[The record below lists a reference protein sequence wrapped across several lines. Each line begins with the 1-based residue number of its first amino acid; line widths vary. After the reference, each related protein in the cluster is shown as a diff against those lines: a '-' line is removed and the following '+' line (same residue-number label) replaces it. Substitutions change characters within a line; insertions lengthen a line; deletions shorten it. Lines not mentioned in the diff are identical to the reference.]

1 MVGTNRA
8 AGFRL
13 GEWLVRPA
21 TGQIEGPDGIREL
34 SPGELELLLLLAEH
48 RGEAMDWRALKSRLW
63 PDRTAD
69 DDELRRAVDGL
80 RKVLGDDARAPRYLV
95 ELPGRGYALMG
106 RYEALDSK
114 VEGTPQ
120 APPLPAGGSQ
130 AGRLESLLAELKHR
144 SVLRVAGSYLV
155 GMWIVLQV
163 AEVTFEPLRLPQWWM
178 TALTILAVLG
188 LPIVAVLAWSYEIT
202 PGGIVRDG
210 SGAGGLRLPRA
221 RRAIAPVLVVGAV
234 LMAGVTGLAWW
245 NTIEDRRSA
254 EDGGRPAGA
263 SEASPNS
270 IAVLPLDD
278 LSPAGEAGYLGD
290 GLSEELS
297 SDLAKIPGLRVAAR
311 RSAFAIGSKGLDV
324 RTIGAELGVRYVLE
338 GSVRREGERVR
349 VTAQLID
356 AVTGFHV
363 WTESYDRPWQ
373 DLIGIQ
379 QQISGAIAE
388 QLRIVL
394 TPEES
399 LRLKR
404 VPTMD
409 PRAYDFYLAGR
420 AELRR
425 GGAMSSLEAAA
436 GLFRRALDTD
446 PAFARAHA
454 GLCEVYVTRYSRTQA
469 SEDVQAAETACRAA
483 LEADPGLEETEQAL
497 GTLYIMSGRYEQA
510 EGLYRSLLTRA
521 PRNADYHIGLGR
533 SLEGQNRLEE
543 AEAALREATLV
554 EPGYWMAYNSL
565 GSFLFAFGRSEE
577 AVENYRRVTS
587 LAPGNSSGFNNL
599 GAALMTSGNLEAAA
613 GAFERSVEIEPGRS
627 AYSNLGTLYY
637 FLGRM
642 DEAVAMY
649 SKAIEFA
656 PQGFELWGS
665 RADALWNIPQQR
677 PRAIE
682 DYRRATALAEQ
693 ALAVNDTDADTWALL
708 GWFYSRLG
716 ETERSQ
722 RYVQRSIELG
732 PERPYVSYFAAL
744 TAAQQGDREQAA
756 RHMRRAMELGY
767 PRVLAVSD
775 PALKG
780 VPIG

>member
-1 MVGTNRA
+1 
-8 AGFRL
+8 
-13 GEWLVRPA
+13 
-21 TGQIEGPDGIREL
+21 
-34 SPGELELLLLLAEH
+34 
-48 RGEAMDWRALKSRLW
+48 
-63 PDRTAD
+63 
-69 DDELRRAVDGL
+69 
-80 RKVLGDDARAPRYLV
+80 
-95 ELPGRGYALMG
+95 
-106 RYEALDSK
+106 
-114 VEGTPQ
+114 
-120 APPLPAGGSQ
+120 
-130 AGRLESLLAELKHR
+130 
-144 SVLRVAGSYLV
+144 
-155 GMWIVLQV
+155 
-163 AEVTFEPLRLPQWWM
+163 
-178 TALTILAVLG
+178 
-188 LPIVAVLAWSYEIT
+188 
-202 PGGIVRDG
+202 
-210 SGAGGLRLPRA
+210 
-221 RRAIAPVLVVGAV
+221 
-234 LMAGVTGLAWW
+234 
-245 NTIEDRRSA
+245 
-254 EDGGRPAGA
+254 
-263 SEASPNS
+263 
-270 IAVLPLDD
+270 
-278 LSPAGEAGYLGD
+278 
-290 GLSEELS
+290 
-297 SDLAKIPGLRVAAR
+297 
-311 RSAFAIGSKGLDV
+311 
-324 RTIGAELGVRYVLE
+324 
-338 GSVRREGERVR
+338 
-349 VTAQLID
+349 
-356 AVTGFHV
+356 
-363 WTESYDRPWQ
+363 
-373 DLIGIQ
+373 
-379 QQISGAIAE
+379 
-388 QLRIVL
+388 
-394 TPEES
+394 
-399 LRLKR
+399 
-404 VPTMD
+404 
-409 PRAYDFYLAGR
+409 
-420 AELRR
+420 
-425 GGAMSSLEAAA
+425 
-436 GLFRRALDTD
+436 
-446 PAFARAHA
+446 
-454 GLCEVYVTRYSRTQA
+454 
-469 SEDVQAAETACRAA
+469 
-483 LEADPGLEETEQAL
+483 
-497 GTLYIMSGRYEQA
+497 MSGRYEQA